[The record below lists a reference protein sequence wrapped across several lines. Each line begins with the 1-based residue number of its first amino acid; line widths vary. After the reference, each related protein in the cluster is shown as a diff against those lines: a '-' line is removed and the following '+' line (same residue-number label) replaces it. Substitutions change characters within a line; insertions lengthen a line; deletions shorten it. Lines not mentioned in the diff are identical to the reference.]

1 MSLPRISLVRR
12 TEDVPKWMPL
22 LTTLGAVVLAFLI
35 GAIIFVLIGHN
46 PFFVYRHFFSE
57 AFGSF
62 GAFSDVLVK
71 ASPLILIGLGCSLAF
86 KMKLWNIG
94 AEGQLFMGAFMASLV
109 PLVPLVPLETT
120 PKFVILTLMAFL
132 GMIGGALYGFI
143 PGFLKAFFNINE
155 VIVTLMLNYIVLFW
169 NNYWIFGKWSD
180 AGFPMTKKFPA
191 VAWLPRL
198 SDYASKVKGFSG
210 VTLHAGVL
218 FGLFAALIVHLILY
232 NSKWGYMINLIG
244 DNPRAARYAG
254 ANIAK
259 TTILVFMLSGA
270 LAGLAGMV
278 EVSGVV
284 HLLQERISVQYG
296 FSGVIVAWLAKL
308 NPWAVIVVSI
318 LFGAL
323 MVASRAIQPSGISF
337 LFQGIILFL
346 VISSDV
352 FLKYKIQIIR
362 PDNSTNTETEEVT
375 A

>member
-22 LTTLGAVVLAFLI
+22 LTTLGAVVLAFVI
-35 GAIIFVLIGHN
+35 GAIILVSIGAK
-46 PFFVYRHFFSE
+46 PLYIYSHFFKG

-62 GAFSDVLVK
+62 GSFSDVLVK

-86 KMKLWNIG
+86 RMKLWNIG

-109 PLVPLVPLETT
+109 PLVPLVPMDTT
-120 PKFVILTLMAFL
+120 PKVFVLLLMAVL
-132 GMIGGALYGFI
+132 GMVGGALYGFI
-143 PGFLKAFFNINE
+143 PGFLKAVLNINE
-155 VIVTLMLNYIVLFW
+155 VIITLMLNYIVVFW

-180 AGFPMTKKFPA
+180 GGFQMTKTFPK

-198 SDYASKVKGFSG
+198 ADYASEVKVFSG
-210 VTLHAGVL
+210 ITLHAGVL
-218 FGLFAALIVHLILY
+218 FGLIAALIVHLILY
-232 NSKWGYMINLIG
+232 NSNWGYMINLIG

-284 HLLQERISVQYG
+284 HRLQERISVSYG

-323 MVASRAIQPSGISF
+323 IVASREIQPSGIAF
-337 LFQGIILFL
+337 LLQGIILFL

-352 FLKYKIQIIR
+352 LLKYKFQIIR
-362 PDNSTNTETEEVT
+362 PGKNTDTKTEEV
-375 A
+375 AV